1 MSGLSKLVIGLTV
14 VFVVSVVAL
23 IAQVVYVIWCRR
35 RFRRENSTG
44 EPDFTGKPFAS
55 PSKELLYFFCW
66 KNQSRIEPAVPPT
79 SLASDAQDAAPELV
93 DPLKWHGLYG
103 PSRVLFTIK
112 EEREDAESQKSSAE
126 RKPKKRQSLEECF
139 EVTNS
144 EELEEIVKVEVE
156 VERGTPF
163 TTPCGSPPYYT
174 PCPSPPREVQ
184 RSVVE
189 LENVPHLQQHC
200 IRVDLG
206 VDGMQRELPEI
217 EFNGK
222 SKEGCNI

>member
-1 MSGLSKLVIGLTV
+1 MWVGFIGRFSL
-14 VFVVSVVAL
+14 FFLFSL
-23 IAQVVYVIWCRR
+23 
-35 RFRRENSTG
+35 FRRENSTG

-79 SLASDAQDAAPELV
+79 SLASDAQDATPELV

-144 EELEEIVKVEVE
+144 EELEEMVKVEVE

-163 TTPCGSPPYYT
+163 TTPCGSPPYYLIKLLLIGD
-174 PCPSPPREVQ
+174 SGLLASMV
-184 RSVVE
+184 
-189 LENVPHLQQHC
+189 
-200 IRVDLG
+200 RVL
-206 VDGMQRELPEI
+206 RL
-217 EFNGK
+217 
-222 SKEGCNI
+222 